1 MGIKFFLII
10 VFIAGLKHSIDQ
22 WLHIYGNL
30 FELGNIYRR
39 GYNPNDYPDC
49 TCDSCKN
56 FSQAEKEE
64 HKENNYNADV
74 ALLVKTIKECIAYA
88 LFITGII
95 LIILYLIFN

>member
-1 MGIKFFLII
+1 MGIKIFLII

-22 WLHIYGNL
+22 WFHIYGSF

-49 TCDSCKN
+49 ECDSCKN
-56 FSQAEKEE
+56 LSQTEKEE

-74 ALLVKTIKECIAYA
+74 ALLVKTIKECIDYA

-95 LIILYLIFN
+95 IIILYLLFN